1 MHYSYIRFINLLTH
15 DESPENESLTK
26 YRKRANSDDA
36 NGTMMET
43 LQNSGHLTGSLWLSG
58 HKIYSGYY

>member
-36 NGTMMET
+36 QVVEEVILHATARDPGFPRHRRRYNPAR
-43 LQNSGHLTGSLWLSG
+43 
-58 HKIYSGYY
+58 